1 MRGVTAFSR
10 LMPSCLP
17 AYAQSTHLYVTYDS
31 QPFLL
36 LLCPIITS
44 WGESL
49 SFILNIPTLLGK
61 ANVRYILST
70 DIPPKELSERLQEN
84 LPRKRCHSNRS
95 TRYLHIFAA
104 ILLGSHYQIWKVS
117 RKYLKKF
124 KVKHFEVI
132 YIPQMRKGLSK
143 LVECYASNKK
153 YACEKYSPISCNIMW
168 EREGTIFDIYD
179 NYNNMK
185 NKHL

>member
-1 MRGVTAFSR
+1 M
-10 LMPSCLP
+10 
-17 AYAQSTHLYVTYDS
+17 
-31 QPFLL
+31 
-36 LLCPIITS
+36 
-44 WGESL
+44 
-49 SFILNIPTLLGK
+49 
-61 ANVRYILST
+61 RYILST

-104 ILLGSHYQIWKVS
+104 NLLGSHYQIWKVS

-132 YIPQMRKGLSK
+132 YIPQTRKGLSK

-185 NKHL
+185 NKHLWKQGRAYTKIIILLLGSMLMGYYFYVNLKIKQRLIYAGFFLLRSTLYYAFIFWEL